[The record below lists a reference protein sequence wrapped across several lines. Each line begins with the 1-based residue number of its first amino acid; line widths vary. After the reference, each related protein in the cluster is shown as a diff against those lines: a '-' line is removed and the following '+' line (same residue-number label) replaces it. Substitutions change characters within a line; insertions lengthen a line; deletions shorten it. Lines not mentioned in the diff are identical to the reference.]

1 MNNGT
6 IDLQRNGFIATLVIN
21 RPAKLNALTPEM
33 LEQLLAHC
41 HTLETD
47 SEIRVVLLTSASE
60 KAFCVGAD
68 IHRWTSLSAL
78 DMWRNWIRRGH
89 QAFDALAQ
97 LPQPVI
103 ALLHGLAYGGGL
115 ELAATTDIRI
125 CSAEAQMALPETGLA
140 TVPGWSGTQRLT
152 ALLGRSLVKE
162 LVFTGEPLDAQR
174 ALSCGLVNRVVARRR
189 YTTPDCN
196 WHNVSPSVLPLQC
209 RSPNRLLMPEKVLLW
224 PRRLKHWLALFPPR
238 LKMLMKAVRHLL
250 RSVNRTLV
258 LDNLAFHFG
267 F

>member
-115 ELAATTDIRI
+115 ELDATADIRI

-174 ALSCGLVNRVVARRR
+174 ALSCGLVNRVVAREALHDAGLQLAQRIAQR
-189 YTTPDCN
+189 APVAVQIAKQVIDAGEGIAVASTLEALAGAFSATTEDA
-196 WHNVSPSVLPLQC
+196 HEGSQAFT
-209 RSPNRLLMPEKVLLW
+209 EKRQ
-224 PRRLKHWLALFPPR
+224 P
-238 LKMLMKAVRHLL
+238 
-250 RSVNRTLV
+250 
-258 LDNLAFHFG
+258 HFQAR
-267 F
+267 

>member
-1 MNNGT
+1 MSNGT
-6 IDLQRNGFIATLVIN
+6 IDLLRNNFVATLVIN

-33 LEQLLAHC
+33 LEQLLTHC

-68 IHRWTSLSAL
+68 IHRWSSLSAL

-103 ALLHGLAYGGGL
+103 ALMHGLAYGGGL
-115 ELAATTDIRI
+115 ELAATADIRI
-125 CSAEAQMALPETGLA
+125 CSDEARMALPETGLA

-152 ALLGRSLVKE
+152 ALIGRSLVK
-162 LVFTGEPLDAQR
+162 VDIYGRTTGCATCTVLRTGKSCCRQR
-174 ALSCGLVNRVVARRR
+174 SITRCRAATGTTYRPARSHCCAASQTG
-189 YTTPDCN
+189 Y
-196 WHNVSPSVLPLQC
+196 
-209 RSPNRLLMPEKVLLW
+209 
-224 PRRLKHWLALFPPR
+224 
-238 LKMLMKAVRHLL
+238 
-250 RSVNRTLV
+250 
-258 LDNLAFHFG
+258 
-267 F
+267 

>member
-103 ALLHGLAYGGGL
+103 ALLHGLAYGGGWNWL
-115 ELAATTDIRI
+115 
-125 CSAEAQMALPETGLA
+125 LPPISVFVA
-140 TVPGWSGTQRLT
+140 PKHKWHYQKPGWRQCLAGQERSG
-152 ALLGRSLVKE
+152 
-162 LVFTGEPLDAQR
+162 
-174 ALSCGLVNRVVARRR
+174 
-189 YTTPDCN
+189 
-196 WHNVSPSVLPLQC
+196 
-209 RSPNRLLMPEKVLLW
+209 
-224 PRRLKHWLALFPPR
+224 
-238 LKMLMKAVRHLL
+238 
-250 RSVNRTLV
+250 
-258 LDNLAFHFG
+258 
-267 F
+267 

>member
-78 DMWRNWIRRGH
+78 DMWRNCPLDMWRNWIRRGH
-89 QAFDALAQ
+89 QAFDALA
-97 LPQPVI
+97 
-103 ALLHGLAYGGGL
+103 
-115 ELAATTDIRI
+115 
-125 CSAEAQMALPETGLA
+125 
-140 TVPGWSGTQRLT
+140 
-152 ALLGRSLVKE
+152 
-162 LVFTGEPLDAQR
+162 
-174 ALSCGLVNRVVARRR
+174 
-189 YTTPDCN
+189 
-196 WHNVSPSVLPLQC
+196 HNCHSP
-209 RSPNRLLMPEKVLLW
+209 
-224 PRRLKHWLALFPPR
+224 
-238 LKMLMKAVRHLL
+238 
-250 RSVNRTLV
+250 
-258 LDNLAFHFG
+258 
-267 F
+267 

>member
-1 MNNGT
+1 MKNGT

-125 CSAEAQMALPETGLA
+125 CSAEAQMALPETGRQCLA
-140 TVPGWSGTQRLT
+140 GQERSG
-152 ALLGRSLVKE
+152 
-162 LVFTGEPLDAQR
+162 
-174 ALSCGLVNRVVARRR
+174 
-189 YTTPDCN
+189 
-196 WHNVSPSVLPLQC
+196 
-209 RSPNRLLMPEKVLLW
+209 
-224 PRRLKHWLALFPPR
+224 
-238 LKMLMKAVRHLL
+238 
-250 RSVNRTLV
+250 
-258 LDNLAFHFG
+258 
-267 F
+267 

>member
-78 DMWRNWIRRGH
+78 DMWRNWIRRVVWNW
-89 QAFDALAQ
+89 L
-97 LPQPVI
+97 LPPISVFVAPKHKWHYQK
-103 ALLHGLAYGGGL
+103 
-115 ELAATTDIRI
+115 
-125 CSAEAQMALPETGLA
+125 
-140 TVPGWSGTQRLT
+140 PGWRQCLAGQERSG
-152 ALLGRSLVKE
+152 
-162 LVFTGEPLDAQR
+162 
-174 ALSCGLVNRVVARRR
+174 
-189 YTTPDCN
+189 
-196 WHNVSPSVLPLQC
+196 
-209 RSPNRLLMPEKVLLW
+209 
-224 PRRLKHWLALFPPR
+224 
-238 LKMLMKAVRHLL
+238 
-250 RSVNRTLV
+250 
-258 LDNLAFHFG
+258 
-267 F
+267 